1 MKVLVTGSNGMLGRA
16 LLDTLHA
23 GKIYGMGRLAEA
35 LNRKNEGFEYVSCD
49 ITDRG
54 AVFEAVN
61 RIKPG
66 VVVHAAAFTQVDDC
80 EREREK
86 AMAVNFTGTV
96 NMADAARET
105 SAFLIFVSTDYV
117 FDGRKNT
124 PYLEE
129 DKVAPLSVY
138 GASKLEAE
146 KYLLAMNSGNLIV
159 RTSWVYGPGGK
170 NFVETILRLAD
181 ERPSLEVVDDQAGR
195 PTYTYDLASAIAW
208 LCGHVSADNAGRPGV
223 FPRILH
229 VANQGTATW
238 FDFAREIIAR
248 AGKKTEVK
256 PVSSERLARPA
267 RRPMNSVL
275 DTSKYDCL
283 TKRPLR
289 EWKEALSEYLALRR
303 REE

>member
-16 LLDTLHA
+16 LLDTLKA
-23 GKIYGMGRLAEA
+23 GKIYGIGRLGKP
-35 LNRKNEGFEYVSCD
+35 RNEKSGSFEYVSCD
-49 ITDRG
+49 ITDRA
-54 AVFEAVN
+54 AVFAAVN
-61 RIKPG
+61 RIKPE

-96 NMADAARET
+96 NMTDAAREAG
-105 SAFLIFVSTDYV
+105 AFLIFVSTDYV
-117 FDGRKNT
+117 FDGTKKT

-129 DKVAPLSVY
+129 DAVAPLSVY

-146 KYLLAMNSGNLIV
+146 KYLLTLRGGNLIV
-159 RTSWVYGPGGK
+159 RTSWVYGAGGK
-170 NFVETILRLAD
+170 NFVETILRLAE
-181 ERPSLEVVDDQAGR
+181 ERSSLEVVDDQVGR
-195 PTYTYDLASAIAW
+195 PTYTYDLAAALSW
-208 LCGHVSADNAGRPGV
+208 LCEHASQGKAGTAGG

-229 VANQGTATW
+229 VANQGAASW
-238 FDFAREIIAR
+238 FEFAREIITR
-248 AGKKTEVK
+248 AGKSVEVK

-289 EWKEALSEYLALRR
+289 EWKEALIEYLALRR